1 MEKELII
8 DKNYYLNFLIKIYR
22 EKHYHKDFQKLNK
35 SKLDI
40 LNKYLGLEDKITFD
54 FDKKYFD
61 FKPFDTLNISKLK
74 YVKGFE
80 SFNFEDQYTI
90 NNITSYISM
99 YFNSIIDKLTNREYL
114 ILSGIELCTNDTNE
128 FVKKLMNSYNKDL
141 IISSHMQQIKAQY
154 REVIETLFN
163 VLYTED
169 FLDENQTNIIKWNV
183 EITNIDD
190 LNKLNEF
197 LYEYDYL

>member
-8 DKNYYLNFLIKIYR
+8 DRNYYLNFLIKIYR
-22 EKHYHKDFQKLNK
+22 ERHYHKDFQKLNK

-54 FDKKYFD
+54 FDKNFFD
-61 FKPFDTLNISKLK
+61 FKPFDTLNISRLK
-74 YVKGFE
+74 YVNGFE

-114 ILSGIELCTNDTNE
+114 ISSGIELCTNDTNE
-128 FVKKLMNSYNKDL
+128 FVKKIMNAHSKDL
-141 IISSHMQQIKAQY
+141 IISSHVKQIKEQY
-154 REVIETLFN
+154 EDSLKALFN
-163 VLYTED
+163 VIYGED
-169 FLDENQTNIIKWNV
+169 FMNPDIKNV
-183 EITNIDD
+183 KWDVKITKKTDI
-190 LNKLNEF
+190 NKLNKTLDE
-197 LYEYDYL
+197 YEYF

>member
-8 DKNYYLNFLIKIYR
+8 DRNYYLNFLIKIYR
-22 EKHYHKDFQKLNK
+22 ERHYHKDFQKLNK

-54 FDKKYFD
+54 FDKKFFD
-61 FKPFDTLNISKLK
+61 LKPFNTLNISRLK

-128 FVKKLMNSYNKDL
+128 FVKKIMNAHSKDL
-141 IISSHMQQIKAQY
+141 IISSHMKQIKEQY
-154 REVIETLFN
+154 EDSLKALFN
-163 VLYTED
+163 VIYGED
-169 FLDENQTNIIKWNV
+169 FMNPDIKNV
-183 EITNIDD
+183 KWDVKITKKTDI
-190 LNKLNEF
+190 NKLNKTLDE
-197 LYEYDYL
+197 YEYF

>member
-8 DKNYYLNFLIKIYR
+8 DRNYYLNFLIKIYR
-22 EKHYHKDFQKLNK
+22 ERHYHKDFQKLNK

-54 FDKKYFD
+54 FDKNFFD
-61 FKPFDTLNISKLK
+61 FKPFDTLNISRLK
-74 YVKGFE
+74 YVNGFE

-128 FVKKLMNSYNKDL
+128 FVKKIINAHSKDL
-141 IISSHMQQIKAQY
+141 VISSHMKQIKEQY
-154 REVIETLFN
+154 EDSLKALFN
-163 VLYTED
+163 VIYGED
-169 FLDENQTNIIKWNV
+169 FMNPDIKNV
-183 EITNIDD
+183 QWDVKITKKIDI
-190 LNKLNEF
+190 NKLNKTLDE
-197 LYEYDYL
+197 YEYF